1 MPREFPTVSVPVV
14 MDPRLIRQI
23 VDFSGEVAEV
33 AVTLTNLGLDA
44 EAGRLLAALDRL
56 DADPDG

>member
-33 AVTLTNLGLDA
+33 ADTLTNLGLDD